1 MNALTWLQCMD
12 CSETYYR
19 NARLYMCPKC
29 NGLLDV
35 QHDLDALKARVSL
48 ELLDRRYGGFEQWE
62 RSGVWRY
69 HELVA
74 PEIDPAEVVTRG
86 EGNTTLYDSPPW
98 LAQFTRHKKVQLKH
112 EGENPT
118 GSFKDRG
125 MTTGVTQAKHI
136 GAHAVICAS
145 TGNTSASMAS
155 YARLTGLQGV
165 VAFPAG
171 KVAIGKIA
179 QAIAYGATCLEVC
192 GDFDDAQNLVL
203 QAANKLPV
211 YMLNSVNPYRL
222 EGQKTIMFE
231 MLQQRRW
238 RVPDWVV
245 VPGGNLGNSSAF
257 GKAFI
262 ELHALG
268 LIKRVPRIAIVQAEG
283 ASPFYQSWKNNFE
296 ERLTM
301 RAETVATAIRIGN
314 PTNYPKAVRTIQRT
328 GGVVVCVSDQDI
340 MDAKACIDAAG
351 IGCEPA
357 SAASV
362 AGVRQLVEQGE
373 IKPTDEVV
381 AILTGHL
388 LKDPNAVIDYHS
400 GGMDYILP
408 NYANQVHQI
417 EADFDA
423 MAAWVAE
430 PQYPPVD

>member
-1 MNALTWLQCMD
+1 MSTLTWLQCVE
-12 CSETYYR
+12 CSETFYR
-19 NARLYMCPKC
+19 NARIYECPKC

-35 QHDLDALKARVSL
+35 QHDLDALRERVSFAL
-48 ELLDRRYGGFEQWE
+48 FDERLGGFQAWE

-69 HELVA
+69 RELIA
-74 PEIDPAEVVTRG
+74 PDIDPSELVTRG
-86 EGNTTLYDSPPW
+86 EGNTMLYDSPPW
-98 LAQFTRHKKVQLKH
+98 LSQFTGHKRLQLKH

-125 MTTGVTQAKHI
+125 MTTGVTQARHL
-136 GAHAVICAS
+136 GTHAVICAS

-165 VAFPAG
+165 VAYPVG
-171 KVAIGKIA
+171 KVAVGKVA
-179 QAIAYGATCLEVC
+179 QSIAYGATCLEVC
-192 GDFDDAQNLVL
+192 GDFDEAQRLVL
-203 QAANKLPV
+203 EAANKLPV

-222 EGQKTIMFE
+222 EGQKTIMLE

-262 ELHALG
+262 ELQTMG
-268 LIKRVPRIAIVQAEG
+268 LIKRMPRIAIVQAVG
-283 ASPFYQSWKNNFE
+283 ASPFFQSWKDNF
-296 ERLTM
+296 RMRHTM
-301 RAETVATAIRIGN
+301 KADTVATAIRIGN
-314 PTNYPKAVRTIQRT
+314 PTNYAKAVRTILKT

-340 MDAKACIDAAG
+340 MDAKACVDAAG

-373 IKPTDEVV
+373 IKPNDEVV

-400 GGMDYILP
+400 GGLNHVAP
-408 NYANQVHQI
+408 NYANQIHQI
-417 EADFDA
+417 EANFDA
-423 MAAWVAE
+423 LAAWVAE
-430 PQYPPVD
+430 PAPPQP

>member
-1 MNALTWLQCMD
+1 MNPNARSWLQCVE

-19 NARLYMCPKC
+19 NARLYNCPKC
-29 NGLLDV
+29 GGLLDV
-35 QHDLDALKARVSL
+35 QHDLDYLRTRVST
-48 ELLDRRYGGFEQWE
+48 ELFDQRLGGFKNWE

-69 HELVA
+69 RELIA
-74 PEIDPAEVVTRG
+74 PELSEEEMVTRG
-86 EGNTTLYDSPPW
+86 EGNTMLYDSPPW
-98 LAQFTRHKKVQLKH
+98 LAQFTGHKKLQLKH

-125 MTTGVTQAKHI
+125 MTTGVSQAKHL

-165 VAFPAG
+165 VAIPVGKIALG
-171 KVAIGKIA
+171 KVA
-179 QAIAYGATCLEVC
+179 QAIAYGATCLEIC
-192 GDFDDAQNLVL
+192 GDFDQAQKLVL
-203 QAANKLPV
+203 EAANKLPV
-211 YMLNSVNPYRL
+211 YMLNSVNPFRL
-222 EGQKTIMFE
+222 EGQKTIMLE

-238 RVPDWVV
+238 KVPDWVV

-257 GKAFI
+257 GKAFM
-262 ELHALG
+262 ELHQLG
-268 LIKRVPRIAIVQAEG
+268 IIKRMPRIAVVQAEG
-283 ASPFYQSWKNNFE
+283 ASPFFRSWQHNFD
-296 ERLTM
+296 ERFTM
-301 RAETVATAIRIGN
+301 KAETVATAIRIGD
-314 PTNYPKAVRTIQRT
+314 PTNYVKAKRTIDVT
-328 GGVVVCVSDQDI
+328 GGVVVCVTDQDI

-373 IKPTDEVV
+373 IKPNDEVV

-388 LKDPNAVIDYHS
+388 LKDPDAVIDYHANKLE
-400 GGMDYILP
+400 DIAP
-408 NYANQVHQI
+408 NYRNQIHQI

-423 MAAWVAE
+423 MAAWVTAPAS
-430 PQYPPVD
+430 PQ